1 MAWLICG
8 HCGRHNTQGSESCAS
23 CGIDLSEPLHEETEE
38 TPSTVWLIC
47 AHCGRH
53 NAQGSE
59 SCASCGKGLNEPL
72 HGETE
77 ETPSTSGLICKDC
90 GRDNAPDSN
99 FCSSCGTRLE
109 LGDPAQADIG
119 APEADVPVTV
129 GVPATEGSEA
139 RPPVTAGTT
148 TKAGQGTPKG
158 GRTALEEFRSPGS
171 KSKGLS
177 RSDKQALG
185 LVAAVVVVGLLVVAI
200 LAGDEGSGRVATT
213 SSPATPIPNITVS
226 TEGQPLLAVQPFQSN
241 YRRVRT
247 LVGGTGHRKVDA
259 ETYSQVRDLVAGEK
273 QYPTP
278 QPSRNRSSEPSAE
291 DLQQVWEFCGKVLQ
305 TPFEV
310 STEDFVRL
318 GRLDVANISQPN
330 ARKVVE
336 LVARGRQQ
344 TDRDDGREVVLEFA
358 AECELW
364 RAVEEVREQAR
375 RWAIANESSKSVSP
389 SVEPTRS
396 SSAPSAGPLAS
407 LLEAQEKADSLSM
420 MNATLDEIRRV
431 VPQVAQGDV
440 VTACQ
445 RYEYLIGVKKGFHGS
460 YTEAQQAQLFRQTVE
475 KLSDAEAAVLGVLIS
490 VETRGG
496 NVWISGPDG
505 VIAQCYAMMEGE

>member
-8 HCGRHNTQGSESCAS
+8 HCGRHNAKDGESCAS
-23 CGIDLSEPLHEETEE
+23 CGQDLNEPLHEETER
-38 TPSTVWLIC
+38 TPST
-47 AHCGRH
+47 
-53 NAQGSE
+53 
-59 SCASCGKGLNEPL
+59 AS
-72 HGETE
+72 
-77 ETPSTSGLICKDC
+77 LICKDC
-90 GRDNAPDSN
+90 GRHNAPDSN

-109 LGDPAQADIG
+109 LGDPAQADTG
-119 APEADVPVTV
+119 APEADPAATV
-129 GVPATEGSEA
+129 GVSAMEGSEA
-139 RPPVTAGTT
+139 PEASPPVPAGTT
-148 TKAGQGTPKG
+148 TKTSQGTPKG

-185 LVAAVVVVGLLVVAI
+185 LVVAIVVVGLLVVGFWQVIRDAV
-200 LAGDEGSGRVATT
+200 GVATT
-213 SSPATPIPNITVS
+213 STTSRPATPIPNITVS
-226 TEGQPLLAVQPFQSN
+226 TEGQPLLAVQPFQSH
-241 YRRVRT
+241 YRRVKA

-336 LVARGRQQ
+336 LVARGGQQ
-344 TDRDDGREVVLEFA
+344 TDRDAGREVVLEFA

-375 RWAIANESSKSVSP
+375 RWAIANESSKSVNP

-396 SSAPSAGPLAS
+396 PSAPSVGPLAS
-407 LLEAQEKADSLSM
+407 LLEAQEKADSLST

-431 VPQVAQGDV
+431 VPQVAQEDV
-440 VTACQ
+440 LTACQ
-445 RYEYLIGVKKGFHGS
+445 KYEYLVGVKKGFHGS
-460 YTEAQQAQLFRQTVE
+460 YTETQQAQLFRQTVE
-475 KLSDAEAAVLGVLIS
+475 RLSDAEAAVLGVLIS
-490 VETRGG
+490 IETRGG

-505 VIAQCYAMMEGE
+505 VIAQCHAMVEGE